1 MELRTLQYFLTVAR
15 EENITRAS
23 EVLHITQPT
32 LSRQMKQ
39 LEQELGTELFMR
51 GRNFALTE
59 AGMLLR
65 RRAEEVIDL
74 LYKIESE
81 IAAADDVAGIISIDS
96 GALKSSQFL
105 PEVMSAFQKLH
116 PKVRFEIYS
125 NSSQYIKERL
135 DRGLLDFGI
144 LLEPVDI
151 EEYEYLRLPGR
162 ERWGLFMCADNQL
175 AQKSSISRSDLLG
188 VPLIIPSRLYVQKEI
203 SNWLG
208 ADINKLNVLA
218 AVNLMTHAA
227 MFINSGIACGLTIE
241 GAVDLFEDD
250 KLAFSPLEPELAFT
264 SVLAWKR
271 FQPVGNAAAKFL
283 EYIKIMQKAHIK
295 NAPRKTARCVK
306 QAYKSVFF
314 KYNFAVFKGF
324 YARQRFQMV
333 TGVNNAL
340 MARLEG
346 FFDYNADACNLA
358 ACLVGNIGKAE
369 RRFAVSKKIVDN
381 KYGFAFVQKFFEDA
395 YIAGNFFGEAVN
407 FGGVGRAAHKF
418 RFLLAG
424 KNYRYMQAQCG
435 C

>member
-39 LEQELGTELFMR
+39 LEQELGTELFVR
-51 GRNFALTE
+51 GRNFTLTDS
-59 AGMLLR
+59 GVILR

-81 IAAADDVAGIISIDS
+81 IAAADDVAGIISIGS

-125 NSSQYIKERL
+125 NSSQYIKERM

-144 LLEPVDI
+144 MLEPIDI
-151 EEYEYLRLPGR
+151 EQYEYIRLEQK
-162 ERWGLFMCADNQL
+162 ERWGLLMRRGHPLAEQESVTCAD
-175 AQKSSISRSDLLG
+175 LLS
-188 VPLIIPSRLYVQKEI
+188 VPLITPARLYVQKEI

-218 AVNLMTHAA
+218 TVNMMTHAA
-227 MFINSGIACGLTIE
+227 MFINSGAACGLTIE

-250 KLAFSPLEPELAFT
+250 KLAFRPLEPELAFP

-283 EYIKIMQKAHIK
+283 EYIK
-295 NAPRKTARCVK
+295 
-306 QAYKSVFF
+306 
-314 KYNFAVFKGF
+314 
-324 YARQRFQMV
+324 
-333 TGVNNAL
+333 
-340 MARLEG
+340 
-346 FFDYNADACNLA
+346 
-358 ACLVGNIGKAE
+358 NIRKAE
-369 RRFAVSKKIVDN
+369 
-381 KYGFAFVQKFFEDA
+381 
-395 YIAGNFFGEAVN
+395 
-407 FGGVGRAAHKF
+407 
-418 RFLLAG
+418 
-424 KNYRYMQAQCG
+424 
-435 C
+435 